1 MGVAV
6 GVAVGALEADRPHK
20 LAARLPHQFN
30 LDHSAGDLCVTHLFR
45 CGDSVSPGCATSF
58 NPQDSAMGS
67 YHCY

>member
-30 LDHSAGDLCVTHLFR
+30 LDHSAGDLL
-45 CGDSVSPGCATSF
+45 
-58 NPQDSAMGS
+58 
-67 YHCY
+67 